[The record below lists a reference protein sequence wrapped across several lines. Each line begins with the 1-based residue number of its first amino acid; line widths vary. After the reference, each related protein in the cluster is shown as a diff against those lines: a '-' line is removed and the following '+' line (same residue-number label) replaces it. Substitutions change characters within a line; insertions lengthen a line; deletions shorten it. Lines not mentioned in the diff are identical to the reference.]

1 MANLAHNIGDM
12 LAKLATKLGRKL
24 TTKEVLTLDKK
35 VVSSLLSQKTTAEEA
50 AKLLGKKKLSA
61 TEAKG
66 FSKPDVAP
74 VSTAK
79 PKAKRTPTPK
89 AVRAKKAGGRSEGEM
104 ESLYRKK
111 LSVLQRLS
119 DNINT
124 DPDKLFA
131 ESEYLKKTFGKT
143 EKELL
148 SDMQSYAKS
157 GETFGLFQYTS
168 AKDASKVRQS
178 AINSGMSRDN
188 AGRLIIEE
196 GKYENEALNM
206 GTKAGDPAKTR
217 SVRVGITLT
226 PKEKAA
232 MGTVRF
238 APDELKGKV
247 TETGAGAGKYWV
259 FAKTADEAV
268 ADMNKFMS
276 SLHANMAKGAKRGA
290 KGTKKVAEKPQNTAL
305 VKRAATE
312 TEAPVKTV
320 KGDRVLTPQ
329 TTAMAKRGESR
340 MEAPVKTVKGDR
352 VLTPQTTAVTKRG
365 RGDLVEVPYED
376 VSKAKTGM
384 GRKLAAGA
392 AVATGLGIAASQNGQ
407 QGARTR
413 AELQNKNASKG
424 SVKSLENAAASGEV
438 DAEAAAPSVTIPEAQ
453 FKRDVVDYVHTKGGD
468 YPIFRKNSDSA
479 MTWRNTYAT
488 AKKNGESTFTFNGL
502 KYKV

>member
-12 LAKLATKLGRKL
+12 LAKLAIKLGRKL
-24 TTKEVLTLDKK
+24 TAKEVLTLDKK

-61 TEAKG
+61 TEVKG
-66 FSKPDVAP
+66 FLKPA
-74 VSTAK
+74 VSPAAK
-79 PKAKRTPTPK
+79 VTPKTKRTPTPK
-89 AVRAKKAGGRSEGEM
+89 SVRAKKSGGRSKGEL
-104 ESLYRKK
+104 EALYRKK
-111 LSVLQRLS
+111 LSVFQRLN
-119 DNINT
+119 DNVNT

-131 ESEYLKKTFGKT
+131 EAEYLKKTFGKT

-148 SDMQSYAKS
+148 SDMQEYGKS

-168 AKDASKVRQS
+168 TKDASKVRQS

-217 SVRVGITLT
+217 SIRVGITLT
-226 PKEKAA
+226 PQEKAA

-238 APDELKGKV
+238 SPDELKGKV

-276 SLHANMAKGAKRGA
+276 SLHANMAKGTKRA
-290 KGTKKVAEKPQNTAL
+290 TKGTKNVSESPQTTAL
-305 VKRAATE
+305 VKREATE
-312 TEAPVKTV
+312 TEAPVQTVKGNRVLTPQTTALAKRGETRMEAPVQTV

-329 TTAMAKRGESR
+329 TTALTRRGGR
-340 MEAPVKTVKGDR
+340 VEAP
-352 VLTPQTTAVTKRG
+352 
-365 RGDLVEVPYED
+365 
-376 VSKAKTGM
+376 SKTGT
-384 GRKLAAGA
+384 GRKLATGA
-392 AVATGLGIAASQNGQ
+392 AVAAGLGIAASRNGQ
-407 QGARTR
+407 QGDRTQV
-413 AELQNKNASKG
+413 EPLNKKTSVG
-424 SVKSLENAAASGEV
+424 STESPENAAASGEI
-438 DAEAAAPSVTIPEAQ
+438 DAEAATPSVTIPEAQ
-453 FKRDVVDYVHTKGGD
+453 FKKDVVDYVHTKGGD
-468 YPIFRKNSDSA
+468 YPIFRRNSDSA